1 MITDL
6 EYYQIVSEV
15 YDLSDYKTKKKVLF
29 CNEAKKITN
38 IENITSKLYQHIQS
52 KVTGIDF
59 GTIPKSKGV
68 ITRVENYI
76 ELTDCLNTIKDLI
89 KSYNEDTKIVDEIF
103 TALANI
109 QARERIFTKAFA
121 LNIDFPMM
129 IYNTTVLSI
138 VSGVS
143 LLITTCIEYVKNGHD
158 SFSMAFDKSAYVKS
172 KDHVLYQYI
181 KQFNNE
187 CRSGNLDKAMNECIK
202 HNMTKMSESANL
214 DDDLE
219 SVNEIAPLAMAVA
232 IPGILLAAF
241 ITIRVFI
248 GLSRRLIYWFL
259 HTRMQVS
266 DWFAVQAEF
275 LQINAENLKYRDDE
289 KGEEHK
295 KAVYQKQIKWVERF
309 KKISNMIAID
319 NAKANKASKEDDDE
333 YSRKRE
339 YEDDDDDGGLF

>member
-29 CNEAKKITN
+29 CNEAKKIAN
-38 IENITSKLYQHIQS
+38 IENITNKLYQYIQS
-52 KVTGIDF
+52 KITGIDF

-68 ITRVENYI
+68 ITRVENYV
-76 ELTDCLNTIKDLI
+76 ELVDCLNTIKDLI
-89 KSYNEDTKIVDEIF
+89 KEYNEDTKIVDEIF

-109 QARERIFTKAFA
+109 QSRERIFTKAFA
-121 LNIDFPMM
+121 LNINMPIM
-129 IYNTTVLSI
+129 IYNSTVLSI

-158 SFSMAFDKSAYVKS
+158 SFKMAFDKSAYVKS

-181 KQFNNE
+181 TQFNVD
-187 CRSGNLDKAMNECIK
+187 CRNGNLDKAMNECIK
-202 HNMTKMSESANL
+202 HNMTKMSESTKYDNE
-214 DDDLE
+214 DLE
-219 SVNEIAPLAMAVA
+219 SVNEVA
-232 IPGILLAAF
+232 IPVLVGSVVGALLALK
-241 ITIRVFI
+241 TLVVLIR
-248 GLSRRLIYWFL
+248 RMIYWFL
-259 HTRMQVS
+259 HTKMQIS
-266 DWFAVQAEF
+266 DWFAIQADF

-295 KAVYQKQIKWVERF
+295 KKVYQSQMKWVERF
-309 KKISNMIAID
+309 RKISNMMAID
-319 NAKANKASKEDDDE
+319 NAKANKASKEEDDE

-339 YEDDDDDGGLF
+339 YEDEDDDGGLF